1 MLWYN
6 PVMFNTQGKATMAAS
21 VKKST
26 VAKKAAAQKTAQT
39 KPVATDKKQGAK
51 AMPKATLKTSKKT
64 AEPKV
69 VKAVLKIKPIGKVGV
84 AEKAAPKAK
93 PKKAIKKIKT
103 PSVAKLTRQREKLL
117 LQLAAVLKR
126 RDKDVATQDAIIDLA
141 EGKRSSAIRAARAME
156 RKLMKSVRLID
167 DLMAVA

>member
-1 MLWYN
+1 
-6 PVMFNTQGKATMAAS
+6 MFNTQGKATMAAS

-51 AMPKATLKTSKKT
+51 AMPKATLKTS
-64 AEPKV
+64 
-69 VKAVLKIKPIGKVGV
+69 KIKPIGKVGV

>member
-1 MLWYN
+1 M
-6 PVMFNTQGKATMAAS
+6 
-21 VKKST
+21 
-26 VAKKAAAQKTAQT
+26 
-39 KPVATDKKQGAK
+39 
-51 AMPKATLKTSKKT
+51 
-64 AEPKV
+64 
-69 VKAVLKIKPIGKVGV
+69 
-84 AEKAAPKAK
+84 
-93 PKKAIKKIKT
+93 
-103 PSVAKLTRQREKLL
+103 AKLTRQREKLL